1 MIKLIVSMSTSAHL
15 LSILIRS
22 NHVLFDGTGLLSV
35 LDRFLE
41 RLALKGHD
49 AVGMTEDDYNSGEP
63 YGDLGKRL
71 IESKVGLP
79 LNESFAGKM
88 KPWPRDALPTK
99 SHRFR
104 LDKETSKDFLRACK
118 ERGLTATYG
127 IGACLI
133 LATLELFRTEEEIS
147 MGHDDAVM
155 VVTFNLRRWVAEEEG
170 LKGTASS
177 AETGLLI
184 ASTGLFD
191 CMIAEGRMEVEH
203 CLWFIAEQL
212 KEFFTDRLKQI
223 SCFAGKGAHGFW
235 HAYNQEAA
243 AMASGQSETPL
254 RLALGSTALAS

>member
-1 MIKLIVSMSTSAHL
+1 
-15 LSILIRS
+15 
-22 NHVLFDGTGLLSV
+22 
-35 LDRFLE
+35 
-41 RLALKGHD
+41 
-49 AVGMTEDDYNSGEP
+49 
-63 YGDLGKRL
+63 
-71 IESKVGLP
+71 
-79 LNESFAGKM
+79 M

-99 SHRFR
+99 LHRFR

-118 ERGLTATYG
+118 ERGLTAAYG

-133 LATLELFRTEEEIS
+133 LATLELFRTEEEIT
-147 MGHDDAVM
+147 MGYDDAVI
-155 VVTFNLRRWVAEEEG
+155 VVTFNLRRWMAEKEG

-184 ASTGLFD
+184 AATGLFD

-223 SCFAGKGAHGFW
+223 SSFAGKGAHGFW

-243 AMASGQSETPL
+243 AMASGQSETTFKTGIGLNSVGIVEAYLKRSYGTGHGGQDGDHTFAVQDCQIDMRCGGSVSQPHIWTFRNQTEL
-254 RLALGSTALAS
+254 NMGYVEAMFTPQGPELLAR